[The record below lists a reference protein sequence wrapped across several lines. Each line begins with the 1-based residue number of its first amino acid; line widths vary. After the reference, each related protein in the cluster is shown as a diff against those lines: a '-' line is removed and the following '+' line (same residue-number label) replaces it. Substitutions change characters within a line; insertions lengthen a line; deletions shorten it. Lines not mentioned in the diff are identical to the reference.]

1 MACRHISTR
10 LPKNERNPITS
21 LAEFIDKYHHIGD
34 FMTISSRA
42 STLSTPT
49 GLNLEELKQALF
61 ENIRLRLGGD
71 IIDLELDPQ
80 HYEAAFNYAI
90 RLYRQRAQNATV
102 ESYTLMTV
110 IQNVDT
116 YTLPEEFINVRSLFR
131 RTVGLETGPSS
142 TSFDPFS
149 SAILN
154 TYLLNYNYT
163 GGMATYDFYAGYVE
177 LAARMF
183 GGYVSYTF
191 NPVTKVLRV
200 VRDFKGTGERILI
213 WADVQRPIAELLQDP
228 GAGVWIG
235 DFTLAVLKGIIGEA
249 REKFATI
256 AGPSGGSSLNGT
268 AMKSESREAQE
279 KLLEDLRRYQDYSQP
294 LTWIQG

>member
-1 MACRHISTR
+1 MAADI
-10 LPKNERNPITS
+10 
-21 LAEFIDKYHHIGD
+21 LA
-34 FMTISSRA
+34 
-42 STLSTPT
+42 TPT
-49 GLNLEELKQALF
+49 NLDLEELKQTLF
-61 ENIRLRLGGD
+61 NNLRLRLGGD

-80 HYEAAFNYAI
+80 HYEAAYNYAI
-90 RLYRQRAQNATV
+90 KLYRQRAQNANI

-110 IQNVDT
+110 VKNVDT
-116 YTLPEEFINVRSLFR
+116 YTLPSEFINVRCLYR

-183 GGYVSYTF
+183 GGYLTYTF
-191 NPVTKVLRV
+191 NPVTKVLKV
-200 VRDFKGTGERILI
+200 VRDFKGSGERILI
-213 WADVQRPIAELLQDP
+213 WADIQRPEIELLQDP

-235 DFTLAVLKGIIGEA
+235 DYILATLKSIIGEA
-249 REKFATI
+249 REKFGSI
-256 AGPSGGSSLNGT
+256 AGPGGGTTLNGT
-268 AMKSESREAQE
+268 AMKAEAKAAQE
-279 KLLEDLRRYQDYSQP
+279 ALLADLRNYQDYSQP
-294 LTWIQG
+294 LTWVQG

>member
-1 MACRHISTR
+1 
-10 LPKNERNPITS
+10 
-21 LAEFIDKYHHIGD
+21 
-34 FMTISSRA
+34 MTA
-42 STLSTPT
+42 SILTTPSNLTLD
-49 GLNLEELKQALF
+49 ELKEALF
-61 ENIRLRLGGD
+61 NNLRLRLGGD

-80 HYEAAFNYAI
+80 HYEAAFNYTI
-90 RLYRQRAQNATV
+90 KLYRQRAQNSTA

-110 IQNVDT
+110 IQNIDT
-116 YTLPEEFINVRSLFR
+116 YTLPQEFINVRSLFR

-183 GGYVSYTF
+183 GGYVTYTF
-191 NPVTKVLRV
+191 DPVTKVLRV

-213 WADVQRPIAELLQDP
+213 WADVQRPVEVLLQDP

-235 DFTLAVLKGIIGEA
+235 DYTLAVLKGIIGEA
-249 REKFATI
+249 REKFGSI
-256 AGPSGGSSLNGT
+256 AGPGGGSTLNGT
-268 AMKSESREAQE
+268 AMKAESKALQE
-279 KLLEDLRRYQDYSQP
+279 ELLNDLRQFQDYSQP

>member
-1 MACRHISTR
+1 MAAD
-10 LPKNERNPITS
+10 P
-21 LAEFIDKYHHIGD
+21 
-34 FMTISSRA
+34 
-42 STLSTPT
+42 LSTPT
-49 GLNLEELKQALF
+49 NANLTQLKEAMF
-61 ENIRLRLGGD
+61 DNIRFRLGDG

-80 HYEAAFNYAI
+80 HYEAAYNYAI
-90 RLYRQRAQNATV
+90 KTYRQRAQNSTV

-116 YTLPEEFINVRSLFR
+116 YTLPSEFINVRSLFR

-142 TSFDPFS
+142 SSFDPFS

-154 TYLLNYNYT
+154 TYLLNYNYA

-183 GGYVSYTF
+183 GGYVTYTF

-200 VRDFKGTGERILI
+200 VRDFKGSGERILV
-213 WADVQRPIAELLQDP
+213 WADVQKPETQLIQDP
-228 GAGVWIG
+228 GSGVWVT
-235 DFTLAVLKGIIGEA
+235 DFTMAVLKQIIGEA

-256 AGPSGGSSLNGT
+256 VGPQGGSSLNGA
-268 AMKSESREAQE
+268 AMKAEGKAQQE
-279 KLLEDLRRYQDYSQP
+279 LLIDELKRYVDLSQP

>member
-1 MACRHISTR
+1 MAADI
-10 LPKNERNPITS
+10 
-21 LAEFIDKYHHIGD
+21 
-34 FMTISSRA
+34 
-42 STLSTPT
+42 LSTPT
-49 GLNLEELKQALF
+49 NLNLEELKQALF
-61 ENIRLRLGGD
+61 ENVRLRLGGD

-80 HYEAAFNYAI
+80 HYEAAYNYAI
-90 RLYRQRAQNATV
+90 KVYRQRAENAV
-102 ESYTLMTV
+102 QESYTLMTV
-110 IQNVDT
+110 VKNVDT
-116 YTLPEEFINVRSLFR
+116 YTLPAEFVNVRCLFR

-142 TSFDPFS
+142 SSFDPFS

-183 GGYVSYTF
+183 GGYLTYTF
-191 NPVTKVLRV
+191 DPVTKVLRI

-213 WADVQRPIAELLQDP
+213 WADIQRPEEVLIQDP

-235 DFTLAVLKGIIGEA
+235 DFIIAVLKGIIGEA
-249 REKFATI
+249 REKFGTI
-256 AGPSGGSSLNGT
+256 AGPGGGTSLNGT
-268 AMKSESREAQE
+268 AMKAESAAGQKE
-279 KLLEDLRRYQDYSQP
+279 LLEQLKNYVDYSQP

>member
-1 MACRHISTR
+1 MAADI
-10 LPKNERNPITS
+10 
-21 LAEFIDKYHHIGD
+21 LA
-34 FMTISSRA
+34 
-42 STLSTPT
+42 TPT
-49 GLNLEELKQALF
+49 NLNLEELKQALF
-61 ENIRLRLGGD
+61 ENVRLRLGGD

-80 HYEAAFNYAI
+80 HYEAAYNYAI
-90 RLYRQRAQNATV
+90 KVYRQRAENAVQET
-102 ESYTLMTV
+102 YTLMTV
-110 IQNVDT
+110 VKNVDT
-116 YTLPEEFINVRSLFR
+116 YTLPAEFINVRCLFR

-142 TSFDPFS
+142 SSFDPFS

-183 GGYVSYTF
+183 GGYLTYTF
-191 NPVTKVLRV
+191 DPVTKVLRI

-213 WADVQRPIAELLQDP
+213 WADIQRPEEVLIQDP

-235 DFTLAVLKGIIGEA
+235 DFIIAVLKGIIGEA
-249 REKFATI
+249 REKFGTI
-256 AGPSGGSSLNGT
+256 AGPGGGTSLNGT
-268 AMKSESREAQE
+268 AMKAESKEMQAA
-279 KLLEDLRRYQDYSQP
+279 LLEQLKNYVDYSQP

>member
-1 MACRHISTR
+1 
-10 LPKNERNPITS
+10 
-21 LAEFIDKYHHIGD
+21 
-34 FMTISSRA
+34 MTANI
-42 STLSTPT
+42 LSTPT
-49 GLNLEELKQALF
+49 NLNLDELKDALF
-61 ENIRLRLGGD
+61 TNLRLRLGDG
-71 IIDLELDPQ
+71 IIDIELDPQ
-80 HYEAAFNYAI
+80 HYEAAFNYTI
-90 RLYRQRAQNATV
+90 KLYRQRAQNATA

-110 IQNVDT
+110 IQNIDT
-116 YTLPEEFINVRSLFR
+116 YTLPQEFINVRALFR

-183 GGYVSYTF
+183 GGYVNYTF
-191 NPVTKVLRV
+191 DPVTKVLRV
-200 VRDFKGTGERILI
+200 VRDFKGTGERILV
-213 WADVQRPIAELLQDP
+213 WADVQRPVEVLLQDP

-235 DFTLAVLKGIIGEA
+235 DYTLAVLKGIIGEA
-249 REKFATI
+249 REKFGSI
-256 AGPSGGSSLNGT
+256 AGPGGGSTLNGT
-268 AMKSESREAQE
+268 AMKAESKALQE
-279 KLLEDLRRYQDYSQP
+279 ELLNDLRQFQDYSQP

>member
-1 MACRHISTR
+1 MAAN
-10 LPKNERNPITS
+10 L
-21 LAEFIDKYHHIGD
+21 
-34 FMTISSRA
+34 
-42 STLSTPT
+42 LSTPN
-49 GLNLEELKQALF
+49 GLDLQEYKQAIF
-61 ENIRLRLGGD
+61 ENCRLRLGGD

-80 HYEAAFNYAI
+80 HYEAAYNYAI
-90 RLYRQRAQNATV
+90 KVYRQRAQNSTI

-110 IQNVDT
+110 IKNVDT
-116 YTLPEEFINVRSLFR
+116 YTLPSEFINVRSLFR

-163 GGMATYDFYAGYVE
+163 GGLATYDFYAGYVE
-177 LAARMF
+177 LTARMF
-183 GGYVSYTF
+183 GGYVTYTF

-213 WADVQRPIAELLQDP
+213 WADVTRPELELLQDP

-235 DFTLAVLKGIIGEA
+235 DFILAQLKGIIGEA
-249 REKFATI
+249 REKFGTV
-256 AGPSGGSSLNGT
+256 AGPSGGTTLNGT
-268 AMKSESREAQE
+268 AMKAEAKEAQE
-279 KLLEDLRRYQDYSQP
+279 KLIEQLKAYVDYSQP
-294 LTWIQG
+294 LTWVQG